1 MSKSLFIE
9 HLRRTMTRGYDLIK
23 NAPNFLEHTGFLTLR
38 SFISVVMD
46 FASIAETVSAS
57 QDEEVWVEIQSYRDS
72 EHLDEFMANMR
83 KIRVVANP
91 FTSSIYLPSLPDLV
105 LLWRIYSSQ
114 ELASE
119 TRLSY
124 FNRRES
130 INGKSM

>member
-1 MSKSLFIE
+1 MVRLNKECTEFFRIHRIL
-9 HLRRTMTRGYDLIK
+9 
-23 NAPNFLEHTGFLTLR
+23 NFEVLYI
-38 SFISVVMD
+38 ISNGLV
-46 FASIAETVSAS
+46 SIAETVSAS
-57 QDEEVWVEIQSYRDS
+57 QDEEVWVEIQSYRDR